1 MELKDDLEG
10 DVDTFGSL
18 PAILERVWTECRK
31 LTKYSNRLSVANRL
45 STHPALWIRS
55 WFYNGCNVR

>member
-18 PAILERVWTECRK
+18 RAILERVWTDCRK
-31 LTKYSNRLSVANRL
+31 LTKYSNQMSVANR
-45 STHPALWIRS
+45 
-55 WFYNGCNVR
+55 

>member
-18 PAILERVWTECRK
+18 PAILERAWTDCRK
-31 LTKYSNRLSVANRL
+31 LTNYSHWLSVANR
-45 STHPALWIRS
+45 
-55 WFYNGCNVR
+55 